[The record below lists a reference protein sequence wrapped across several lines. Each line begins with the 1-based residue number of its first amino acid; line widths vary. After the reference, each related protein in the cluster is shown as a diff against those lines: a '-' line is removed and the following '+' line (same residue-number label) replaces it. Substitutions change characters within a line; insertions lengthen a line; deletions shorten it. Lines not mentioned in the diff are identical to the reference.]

1 MAPLAPPE
9 YVAELSKLQDRAPPK
24 SLSEIKR
31 MFVKEFGRA
40 PEDIY
45 AQFDEEPI
53 GAASLAQVHHAV
65 LHTGEEVAVKVRYSG
80 TDTARHIRAHNL
92 NRDGTDTGDT

>member
-1 MAPLAPPE
+1 
-9 YVAELSKLQDRAPPK
+9 
-24 SLSEIKR
+24 

-65 LHTGEEVAVKVRYSG
+65 LHTGEEVAVKVRYTDAETDSTAHPSANTDD
-80 TDTARHIRAHNL
+80 TDTETRRHTSASIQCSL
-92 NRDGTDTGDT
+92 